1 MQDAYYKVSTDDAF
15 ASYTLLRVDPSDG
28 AAWVDPDTEEVSLEQ
43 TVDTELDPEC
53 AVSVGVKLIVE
64 SGKLTALPTIE
75 WNFDGWG
82 DLSDVASREY
92 DPDGLNGGSVFDDN
106 DYISNNEAVLHDIVN
121 DTYYKVDIAAWSGG
135 SYYHS
140 WGGVSY
146 TRALIGFDE
155 NDQVTLGER
164 FIVEIPDG
172 RVLDELS
179 EGVQLMRGW
188 GGSLYASQSVE
199 WNVQGWDDLTNV
211 ADRAYTTSMRALFS
225 SGGVGNEVEDAQLV
239 MRDRVND
246 TYYKVDFSSWT
257 SGGGGGFAYE
267 RRQINANGSLG
278 DPVLF
283 THEDYSDTVDVIAP
297 GVIVTRGLS
306 KPLDSSPIRWNAD
319 GWDNLGDFS
328 SRSFH
333 ASMESALG
341 ETNGVGSEFEGTEW
355 VMQDLSTGKYY
366 KVDVTHWQQRGGG
379 GVAYERSE
387 IVFND
392 GVNEGSDIAIINEM
406 PLSSESGD
414 FAINPITGEVTYVGD
429 LSSWDGRSDLSFN
442 LAVQDVAGNRTVKKI
457 NLEFVLPPVINVTV
471 SPAEVAEGD
480 PANLVY
486 TFTRSGNAGG
496 ELTVNIEIAGTAT
509 AEDFTTGLPSLRSW
523 TRLLGS
529 SQVDHAYSVSAAADG
544 SVFVAGL
551 AESTLD
557 GQSFS
562 GGYDAFVTQYN
573 ASGEKQW
580 TQLFGGTNSDKAR
593 SVAPSADGSVYVVG
607 ETYSSLFEDQDN
619 SGNYDAFVTRFN
631 ANGVKQGTQLLG
643 GSGQDFAYSVAVD
656 TSGSVYVVGDTHST
670 DFDNQASLGGSDAF
684 VTKFDADGVKQLTLL
699 WGGSGNDSAYAVT
712 TDADGSVYVAGGTTG
727 SFDGQTNLGGSDA
740 FLTKFNEAGVQQWT
754 RFAGGSGSDTARSV
768 ALGTDGSVYVAGVTT
783 GSFDGQTHQGNDD
796 AFVTKFN
803 ASGVRQWTRLL
814 GGSGYDEAYSVAVSA
829 DDSVYVAGR
838 SDGSFGGQT
847 NLGGSDAF
855 LAKFDASGSWQGTQF
870 FGGTGDDW
878 AFSAAIAPGGVVYM
892 AGAAGGSI
900 DGQNHQG
907 GYWDSFLTK
916 YSPPI
921 LSEITFAAGS
931 TTATLELK
939 ASADDLLEGNEE
951 VIVTVASGDGYSVD
965 PAASSATGIIKDPP
979 VIEVELSTASVTEG
993 EDLVYTFTRV
1003 GDTSGALTVNI
1014 DYAGTASANADF
1026 GIDGP
1031 FGKSWSRLVG
1041 GSSSDN
1047 LSSIAIKADGGFYAV
1062 GQASYYSDNNP
1073 LISAD
1078 GAVLQPLGDSDGY
1091 IRKFASDGTEEWT
1104 RLYGGSTA
1112 DNVTS
1117 VTVGADGSAYVTG
1130 YYYDSG
1136 YYKKFIT
1143 KFTSAGIQD
1152 WTFGSD
1158 VLPQGTSKASM
1169 ALAPDD
1175 ESTLILG
1182 GSYYAGNGDSTF
1194 LTTMTLDDSGPPDT
1208 LSTVYLTQRTTQA
1221 IAAAGNGVVY
1231 LTGYT
1236 EHAIEGQSYA
1246 SGGDAF
1252 LSKLNGD
1259 GTVAWSRLIGGSGWD
1274 SGTSVVAGSDG
1285 GVYVAGFLDTS
1296 YFVNKYDANGASVW
1310 STTIANGSNYAS
1322 SLAIGSDGFVYLSGI
1337 TTQAIDGQSS
1347 LGGNDAFVTR
1357 IDPESGQSTFTHI
1370 VGSDGDDRATA
1381 ITAGPTGA
1389 ILIGGTAYKSYDIV
1403 YDGLE
1408 SLGSSDGFVTQFAPL
1423 PPPTTVTFAAG
1434 SATATLT
1441 LKTKADD
1448 LTESNEGVTV
1458 TVALGNGYSVDP
1470 AASSATGIIK
1480 DPPVI
1485 EVGLSTASVTEGED
1499 LVYTFTRVGDTSG
1512 ALTVNIETAGT
1523 ATAADYPTTLSKK
1536 WSQMVGGEGPDE
1548 LFSIASTPDGGF
1560 YVLGAVSGYSSYPP
1574 ITSADGTDL
1583 DHFGS
1588 YDVFMRKYDALG
1600 VEEWTRIYGG
1610 TGEEYSYSMAVDSAG
1625 ASYIAGYG
1633 MGTSTELGANTTF
1646 VVKYSSEGDLAA
1658 ELTNLAPA
1666 GYGGRSVI
1674 LTPDESALL
1683 ILAGGLGGN
1692 GPETYITKVPIE
1704 SDGFGSSASFAHYTD
1719 RVATAMATTSDG
1731 LVYLTGYCEEPRE
1744 NALFDE
1750 QTHSG
1755 RNDAFITQFS
1765 ETGERLWTRLI
1776 GDANEELGF
1785 SVVVG
1790 PDGAV
1795 YVAGAKN
1802 VDVQGSPRVSTI
1814 FVNKFD
1820 ADGTPGWSQ
1829 SIENGVGAS
1838 IGNFQAALAIGSDGF
1853 VYLSGITTEDLDGQQ
1868 VSGGDSLGAGDA
1880 FISRINPSNGAVT
1893 HTQIV
1898 ANAGDERTWAIA
1910 ARPNDEIL
1918 IGGYSGGSFDWDTYI
1933 STYGY
1938 DGLPG
1943 LGQSDGFIT
1952 SFSTP
1957 SLYSKV
1963 TFAPG
1968 SDTATLRLKT
1978 IVDSET
1984 DIDETAIV
1992 TLLEGQGYK
2001 VGTASSTTG
2010 TIEDKSVIDLGSLGQ
2025 LIAPVQVEGKWYYH
2039 LDRNGDGTIA
2049 GDAYTM
2055 SDANTYPLSEIYD
2068 LFKQDVND
2076 VSGSSTNDTYR
2087 YATVNGVKLA
2097 LPTLG
2102 TSPNEGLMFGTAL
2115 NNATQTNPSYDDLS
2129 AIWDAY
2135 NGTLVGSYAGQDLNS
2150 TNRGSGNITSGAP
2163 STWVNDSYV
2172 SATPWPAGNEYAA
2185 LRVYDGLVFNHANWA
2200 MNVALQVL

>member
-1 MQDAYYKVSTDDAF
+1 
-15 ASYTLLRVDPSDG
+15 
-28 AAWVDPDTEEVSLEQ
+28 
-43 TVDTELDPEC
+43 
-53 AVSVGVKLIVE
+53 
-64 SGKLTALPTIE
+64 
-75 WNFDGWG
+75 
-82 DLSDVASREY
+82 
-92 DPDGLNGGSVFDDN
+92 
-106 DYISNNEAVLHDIVN
+106 
-121 DTYYKVDIAAWSGG
+121 
-135 SYYHS
+135 
-140 WGGVSY
+140 
-146 TRALIGFDE
+146 
-155 NDQVTLGER
+155 
-164 FIVEIPDG
+164 
-172 RVLDELS
+172 
-179 EGVQLMRGW
+179 
-188 GGSLYASQSVE
+188 
-199 WNVQGWDDLTNV
+199 
-211 ADRAYTTSMRALFS
+211 
-225 SGGVGNEVEDAQLV
+225 
-239 MRDRVND
+239 
-246 TYYKVDFSSWT
+246 
-257 SGGGGGFAYE
+257 
-267 RRQINANGSLG
+267 
-278 DPVLF
+278 
-283 THEDYSDTVDVIAP
+283 
-297 GVIVTRGLS
+297 
-306 KPLDSSPIRWNAD
+306 
-319 GWDNLGDFS
+319 
-328 SRSFH
+328 
-333 ASMESALG
+333 
-341 ETNGVGSEFEGTEW
+341 
-355 VMQDLSTGKYY
+355 
-366 KVDVTHWQQRGGG
+366 
-379 GVAYERSE
+379 
-387 IVFND
+387 
-392 GVNEGSDIAIINEM
+392 
-406 PLSSESGD
+406 
-414 FAINPITGEVTYVGD
+414 
-429 LSSWDGRSDLSFN
+429 
-442 LAVQDVAGNRTVKKI
+442 
-457 NLEFVLPPVINVTV
+457 
-471 SPAEVAEGD
+471 
-480 PANLVY
+480 
-486 TFTRSGNAGG
+486 
-496 ELTVNIEIAGTAT
+496 
-509 AEDFTTGLPSLRSW
+509 
-523 TRLLGS
+523 
-529 SQVDHAYSVSAAADG
+529 
-544 SVFVAGL
+544 
-551 AESTLD
+551 
-557 GQSFS
+557 
-562 GGYDAFVTQYN
+562 
-573 ASGEKQW
+573 
-580 TQLFGGTNSDKAR
+580 
-593 SVAPSADGSVYVVG
+593 
-607 ETYSSLFEDQDN
+607 
-619 SGNYDAFVTRFN
+619 
-631 ANGVKQGTQLLG
+631 
-643 GSGQDFAYSVAVD
+643 
-656 TSGSVYVVGDTHST
+656 
-670 DFDNQASLGGSDAF
+670 
-684 VTKFDADGVKQLTLL
+684 
-699 WGGSGNDSAYAVT
+699 
-712 TDADGSVYVAGGTTG
+712 
-727 SFDGQTNLGGSDA
+727 
-740 FLTKFNEAGVQQWT
+740 
-754 RFAGGSGSDTARSV
+754 
-768 ALGTDGSVYVAGVTT
+768 
-783 GSFDGQTHQGNDD
+783 
-796 AFVTKFN
+796 
-803 ASGVRQWTRLL
+803 
-814 GGSGYDEAYSVAVSA
+814 
-829 DDSVYVAGR
+829 
-838 SDGSFGGQT
+838 
-847 NLGGSDAF
+847 
-855 LAKFDASGSWQGTQF
+855 
-870 FGGTGDDW
+870 
-878 AFSAAIAPGGVVYM
+878 
-892 AGAAGGSI
+892 
-900 DGQNHQG
+900 
-907 GYWDSFLTK
+907 
-916 YSPPI
+916 
-921 LSEITFAAGS
+921 
-931 TTATLELK
+931 
-939 ASADDLLEGNEE
+939 
-951 VIVTVASGDGYSVD
+951 
-965 PAASSATGIIKDPP
+965 
-979 VIEVELSTASVTEG
+979 
-993 EDLVYTFTRV
+993 
-1003 GDTSGALTVNI
+1003 
-1014 DYAGTASANADF
+1014 
-1026 GIDGP
+1026 
-1031 FGKSWSRLVG
+1031 
-1041 GSSSDN
+1041 
-1047 LSSIAIKADGGFYAV
+1047 
-1062 GQASYYSDNNP
+1062 
-1073 LISAD
+1073 
-1078 GAVLQPLGDSDGY
+1078 
-1091 IRKFASDGTEEWT
+1091 
-1104 RLYGGSTA
+1104 
-1112 DNVTS
+1112 
-1117 VTVGADGSAYVTG
+1117 
-1130 YYYDSG
+1130 
-1136 YYKKFIT
+1136 
-1143 KFTSAGIQD
+1143 
-1152 WTFGSD
+1152 
-1158 VLPQGTSKASM
+1158 
-1169 ALAPDD
+1169 
-1175 ESTLILG
+1175 
-1182 GSYYAGNGDSTF
+1182 
-1194 LTTMTLDDSGPPDT
+1194 
-1208 LSTVYLTQRTTQA
+1208 
-1221 IAAAGNGVVY
+1221 
-1231 LTGYT
+1231 
-1236 EHAIEGQSYA
+1236 
-1246 SGGDAF
+1246 
-1252 LSKLNGD
+1252 
-1259 GTVAWSRLIGGSGWD
+1259 
-1274 SGTSVVAGSDG
+1274 
-1285 GVYVAGFLDTS
+1285 
-1296 YFVNKYDANGASVW
+1296 
-1310 STTIANGSNYAS
+1310 
-1322 SLAIGSDGFVYLSGI
+1322 
-1337 TTQAIDGQSS
+1337 
-1347 LGGNDAFVTR
+1347 
-1357 IDPESGQSTFTHI
+1357 
-1370 VGSDGDDRATA
+1370 
-1381 ITAGPTGA
+1381 
-1389 ILIGGTAYKSYDIV
+1389 
-1403 YDGLE
+1403 
-1408 SLGSSDGFVTQFAPL
+1408 
-1423 PPPTTVTFAAG
+1423 
-1434 SATATLT
+1434 
-1441 LKTKADD
+1441 
-1448 LTESNEGVTV
+1448 
-1458 TVALGNGYSVDP
+1458 
-1470 AASSATGIIK
+1470 
-1480 DPPVI
+1480 
-1485 EVGLSTASVTEGED
+1485 
-1499 LVYTFTRVGDTSG
+1499 VGDTSG

-2049 GDAYTM
+2049 GDAYTR